1 MSENKNSIFGVW
13 KPSFGQEKLF
23 FRDNK
28 SEEEK
33 NAAPYE
39 KEHQLEKLGIVITVV
54 NDGQA
59 SAIVNLLSSV
69 NSAVSF
75 ITHGEGT
82 AKNDLYDVL
91 GVGEQKKQIIFST
104 IKRRDWVTLAELI
117 EERFSA
123 SRMAKGISYMLDID
137 AVAGVSTYK
146 FLTDRRVEP
155 KEAERGI
162 SKMENSMNYEVIFA
176 IVNNGYTDLV
186 MNAAKRAGAR
196 GGTIINA
203 RGTGNKEIEKFYGVI
218 ISPEKQIVMILV
230 PKDIR
235 DAVLEQITLEA
246 NIHSKGQGIAF
257 SLPVDGV
264 VGLMSEE
271 KETEEEIEEAK

>member
-1 MSENKNSIFGVW
+1 
-13 KPSFGQEKLF
+13 
-23 FRDNK
+23 
-28 SEEEK
+28 
-33 NAAPYE
+33 
-39 KEHQLEKLGIVITVV
+39 
-54 NDGQA
+54 
-59 SAIVNLLSSV
+59 
-69 NSAVSF
+69 
-75 ITHGEGT
+75 
-82 AKNDLYDVL
+82 
-91 GVGEQKKQIIFST
+91 
-104 IKRRDWVTLAELI
+104 
-117 EERFSA
+117 
-123 SRMAKGISYMLDID
+123 MLDID

-162 SKMENSMNYEVIFA
+162 SKMENSMDYEVIFA

-271 KETEEEIEEAK
+271 KETEEDIEEAK

>member
-1 MSENKNSIFGVW
+1 MNENKNSFLNAW
-13 KPSFGQEKLF
+13 KPSLEKVLT
-23 FRDNK
+23 R
-28 SEEEK
+28 EEK
-33 NAAPYE
+33 NITPYE
-39 KEHQLEKLGIVITVV
+39 KEHRLEKLGIVVTVV

-59 SAIVNLLSSV
+59 SAIVNLLSRV

-91 GVGEQKKQIIFST
+91 GVGEQKKQIVFST
-104 IKRRDWVTLAELI
+104 VKRRDWVALAESI
-117 EERFSA
+117 EERFSV
-123 SRMAKGISYMLDID
+123 SRAAKGISFMLDID
-137 AVAGVSTYK
+137 AVASVSTYK

-162 SKMENSMNYEVIFA
+162 SKMDNSMNYEVIFA

-203 RGTGNKEIEKFYGVI
+203 RGTGNKDIEKFYGVVI
-218 ISPEKQIVMILV
+218 TPEKQIVMILV
-230 PKDIR
+230 PKSIR
-235 DAVLEQITLEA
+235 DAVLEQITLET

-264 VGLMSEE
+264 VGLNSEE
-271 KETEEEIEEAK
+271 ETEESESK